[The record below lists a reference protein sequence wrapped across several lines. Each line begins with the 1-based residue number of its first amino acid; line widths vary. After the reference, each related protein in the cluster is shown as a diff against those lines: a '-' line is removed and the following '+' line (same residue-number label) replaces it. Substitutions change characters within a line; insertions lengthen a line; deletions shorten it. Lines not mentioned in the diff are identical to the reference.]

1 MLGSTLTTI
10 LTQNQ
15 TNQARTYLTLATVR
29 QAEQLRIAGI
39 YQRGKTF
46 YVRGVPLDQTKLYSV
61 ATSDNLANTTS
72 DYSSLSSPDQ
82 NFPDVFWH
90 HGHTINIADIGNVA
104 TGLPGV
110 PATTSLWE
118 VSSLEAP
125 YLGQVTKADRVA
137 AAPQI
142 APITVTHS
150 NRSLFSKPDPTPKG
164 VPPGSSLPTLSSMAQ
179 FEPFTHVVLQQV
191 AVGYSFSRPS
201 QSDENIGANLGG
213 VSNPNV
219 ATAHSDTFSSVA
231 DGRIEHYLRR
241 GRCAFCLSDFG
252 IDGQFNFTHTLLG
265 STTPSNAVTTAG
277 VPVSSTASSFPANAF
292 FESPVF
298 DFQTS
303 AKSYWKPLV
312 LRPGVFSVNVASAT
326 QYLAS
331 APPTTPPPSTPSR
344 KPLRLRYSRY
354 LW

>member
-1 MLGSTLTTI
+1 MSQQGC
-10 LTQNQ
+10 
-15 TNQARTYLTLATVR
+15 
-29 QAEQLRIAGI
+29 
-39 YQRGKTF
+39 RGF
-46 YVRGVPLDQTKLYSV
+46 
-61 ATSDNLANTTS
+61 
-72 DYSSLSSPDQ
+72 
-82 NFPDVFWH
+82 
-90 HGHTINIADIGNVA
+90 
-104 TGLPGV
+104 

-142 APITVTHS
+142 APITVPHA

-164 VPPGSSLPTLSSMAQ
+164 VPPGPSLPTLSSMAR
-179 FEPFTHVVLQQV
+179 FVPFTHVVLQQV

-219 ATAHSDTFSSVA
+219 ATAHGDPFSPVA

-241 GRCAFCLSDFG
+241 GRGAFCLSDFG

-277 VPVSSTASSFPANAF
+277 VPLFEHCLFLSSKRLFREPIFRLSNECKELLEAARAPAR
-292 FESPVF
+292 S
-298 DFQTS
+298 
-303 AKSYWKPLV
+303 L
-312 LRPGVFSVNVASAT
+312 LRQRRFYHTIPCECSTYDSAT
-326 QYLAS
+326 
-331 APPTTPPPSTPSR
+331 
-344 KPLRLRYSRY
+344 
-354 LW
+354 

>member
-1 MLGSTLTTI
+1 LLGSTLTTI

-29 QAEQLRIAGI
+29 QAEQLRIVGI

-164 VPPGSSLPTLSSMAQ
+164 VPPGPSLPTLSSMAQ
-179 FEPFTHVVLQQV
+179 FEPFTPVVLQQV

-265 STTPSNAVTTAG
+265 STTPSKCRNYRRR
-277 VPVSSTASSFPANAF
+277 PRFEHCLFLSSKRLFREPSFRLSNECKELLEAARAPAR
-292 FESPVF
+292 S
-298 DFQTS
+298 
-303 AKSYWKPLV
+303 L
-312 LRPGVFSVNVASAT
+312 LRQRRFCHTIPCECSTYDSAT
-326 QYLAS
+326 
-331 APPTTPPPSTPSR
+331 
-344 KPLRLRYSRY
+344 
-354 LW
+354 

>member
-1 MLGSTLTTI
+1 
-10 LTQNQ
+10 
-15 TNQARTYLTLATVR
+15 
-29 QAEQLRIAGI
+29 
-39 YQRGKTF
+39 
-46 YVRGVPLDQTKLYSV
+46 
-61 ATSDNLANTTS
+61 
-72 DYSSLSSPDQ
+72 
-82 NFPDVFWH
+82 
-90 HGHTINIADIGNVA
+90 
-104 TGLPGV
+104 
-110 PATTSLWE
+110 
-118 VSSLEAP
+118 
-125 YLGQVTKADRVA
+125 
-137 AAPQI
+137 
-142 APITVTHS
+142 
-150 NRSLFSKPDPTPKG
+150 
-164 VPPGSSLPTLSSMAQ
+164 MAQ

-277 VPVSSTASSFPANAF
+277 VPVSSTSSSFPANAF
-292 FESPVF
+292 FESPFF

-312 LRPGVFSVNVASAT
+312 LRLGVFSVNVASAT
-326 QYLAS
+326 RYLAS

-344 KPLRLRYSRY
+344 KPLA
-354 LW
+354 